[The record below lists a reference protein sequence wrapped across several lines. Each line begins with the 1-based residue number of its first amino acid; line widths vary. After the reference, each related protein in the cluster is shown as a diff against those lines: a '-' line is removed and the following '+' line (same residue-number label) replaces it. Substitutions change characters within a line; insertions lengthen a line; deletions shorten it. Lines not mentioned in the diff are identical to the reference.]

1 MRGDLIRILSAV
13 EEKANELK
21 MDGFEP
27 DIVLFGKEAYEF
39 LKAQVDEEFGGDERI
54 TEVSGLKVRVLEE
67 LGRDAV
73 VIDSKMLGIGLG
85 GAKRIRI
92 IRD

>member
-13 EEKANELK
+13 EEKANELR

-54 TEVSGLKVRVLEE
+54 TEVSGLKVRLLEE

-85 GAKRIRI
+85 GARRIRVI
-92 IRD
+92 KD